1 MRPMP
6 LCYLPTR
13 HCFIASCYLSQFSV
27 RIMIR
32 PLELFFL
39 PKYSPKLNLIE
50 NLWRFIKYE
59 WIDFEA
65 YTSWKTYVN
74 HVEEVLAEVGGK
86 YIINFG

>member
-1 MRPMP
+1 
-6 LCYLPTR
+6 
-13 HCFIASCYLSQFSV
+13 
-27 RIMIR
+27 MIR

-59 WIDFEA
+59 WIDFAA
-65 YTSWKTYVN
+65 YTSWRTYVN
-74 HVEEVLAEVGGK
+74 HVEEVLAEVGRK